1 MKRHGLK
8 TCQQRANHQ
17 RIDIMEADGMPG
29 SGSYGGDP
37 FPGTTFVSSITKWP
51 TWTNTTVDMPLT
63 NIHEDGGVV

>member
-1 MKRHGLK
+1 MLVWHIDYDEEAW
-8 TCQQRANHQ
+8 TENMPNNDANHQ

-51 TWTNTTVDMPLT
+51 TWTTRQS
-63 NIHEDGGVV
+63 